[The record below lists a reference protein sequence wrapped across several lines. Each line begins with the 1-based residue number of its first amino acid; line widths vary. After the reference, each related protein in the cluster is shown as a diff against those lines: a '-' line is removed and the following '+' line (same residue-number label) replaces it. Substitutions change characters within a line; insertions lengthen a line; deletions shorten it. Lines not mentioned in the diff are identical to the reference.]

1 MGKPGTS
8 TGGPGQV
15 METRRTRREPGFSAA
30 HTHGSGGHSREEADL
45 RASGSVAPRFNYCGK
60 PNCRR
65 HGDPPTTARAVLP
78 MDGEGKRQD
87 GEPQAKRTRGR
98 ALRGVDRQ
106 RPTAASAHRRA
117 ASGGRRGDESNPRDR
132 GQGFIESSGGC
143 GRSSRS
149 STGTARRLSP
159 CHPPYPRL
167 DAPQFAASFD
177 TGRCRWSRL
186 PPL

>member
-15 METRRTRREPGFSAA
+15 MEARRTRREPGFSAA

-117 ASGGRRGDESNPRDR
+117 ASGGRRGDEPNPRDR
-132 GQGFIESSGGC
+132 GQGFILKLSLRVSVHTIEGAPAAEIGY
-143 GRSSRS
+143 GVRPIRPIDADRR
-149 STGTARRLSP
+149 GHLRRPALEVGLAR
-159 CHPPYPRL
+159 
-167 DAPQFAASFD
+167 
-177 TGRCRWSRL
+177 
-186 PPL
+186 